1 MEIGLVG
8 LGKMGGNMVKR
19 LLGGGHRVVVSDRS
33 ADAIAASV
41 AAGAVGSGSLADL
54 VSKLPAPRTVWVM
67 VPSGGPTDSV
77 INELAGVMAAGDL
90 IVDGGNSNFKD
101 SQRRGAALKEKGL
114 LFMDAGTSGGVW
126 GLKVGYCLMVG
137 GEKEAIDR
145 IAPALTTLA
154 PPNGW
159 HHCGAIG
166 SGHYVKMVHNG
177 IEYAMMQAYAEGFEL
192 FNASGFDLDNAKI
205 ADLWMQG
212 SVVRSWLLEL
222 AADALKE
229 NPTLEG
235 IGAWVDDSGEGRWTV
250 VESIDKAVPMPT
262 ITAALQYRF
271 RSRQEH
277 AYSAKFLNVLRNQF
291 GGHAVK
297 KG

>member
-1 MEIGLVG
+1 
-8 LGKMGGNMVKR
+8 
-19 LLGGGHRVVVSDRS
+19 
-33 ADAIAASV
+33 
-41 AAGAVGSGSLADL
+41 
-54 VSKLPAPRTVWVM
+54 
-67 VPSGGPTDSV
+67 
-77 INELAGVMAAGDL
+77 
-90 IVDGGNSNFKD
+90 
-101 SQRRGAALKEKGL
+101 
-114 LFMDAGTSGGVW
+114 
-126 GLKVGYCLMVG
+126 MVG
-137 GEKEAIDR
+137 GEKEAVDR

-192 FNASGFDLDNAKI
+192 FNASGLNLDNAKI

>member
-41 AAGAVGSGSLADL
+41 AAGAVGSESLADL

-67 VPSGGPTDSV
+67 VPSGGPTDNV
-77 INELAGVMAAGDL
+77 IDELAGVMSAGDL

-137 GEKEAIDR
+137 GEKEAVER

-192 FNASGFDLDNAKI
+192 FNASGFDLDNARI

-222 AADALKE
+222 AADALKA